1 MVPCKS
7 RKNVSNVKY
16 HDKVKETK
24 LYQWL
29 MLHVATKVEGEKLLS
44 LHHPFDTQINEA
56 MNDVLKTPRCL
67 LDPVAC
73 NIDLLWLLGSTHKEL
88 HNTQRMCTSNVEW
101 RCNNCKNPSGV
112 IRKSDGTMMQ
122 PTSPIQTEKETKRN

>member
-1 MVPCKS
+1 MPCKS

-56 MNDVLKTPRCL
+56 KNNAESRRC
-67 LDPVAC
+67 PKQKQVVFWRK
-73 NIDLLWLLGSTHKEL
+73 NTFFTYKFRKMHK
-88 HNTQRMCTSNVEW
+88 
-101 RCNNCKNPSGV
+101 P
-112 IRKSDGTMMQ
+112 
-122 PTSPIQTEKETKRN
+122 